1 MFYRILLLDLK
12 CGLWSQRK
20 KYMLCILFFIICS
33 GILFL
38 QWRNYQYTWPEEART
53 SPTLGDCLLF
63 FFGGCDQY
71 LFDRTRPFIFPAQWM
86 VLLLLVLYLNLY
98 YTNDSL
104 HGIGVQFMTRLKS
117 RRAWWISKC
126 MYVTV
131 GVLLYYLLGVLTTVV
146 ACLLSGGDLTLQNT
160 PLLQEVMEIYALHTR
175 QPALNLLPAY
185 LLSVLTA
192 LFLCQLQL
200 VLSIIIRPILSFLAM
215 AASLLLS
222 SYFMSPF
229 LPANYAMPVRSEL
242 YVEGGLGV
250 TTGFITI
257 GILLVLTLWIGWMYF
272 KRTDILNR
280 EE

>member
-1 MFYRILLLDLK
+1 MFFRILLLDLK
-12 CGLWSQRK
+12 CGLWSQWK
-20 KYMLCILFFIICS
+20 KYMLSILFFVICS

-38 QWRNYQYTWPEEART
+38 QWRNQQYTLPEEAHT
-53 SPTLGDCLLF
+53 VPTLGDCLLF
-63 FFGGCDQY
+63 FFGGCDLY

-117 RRAWWISKC
+117 RSAWWISKSIC
-126 MYVTV
+126 VTA
-131 GVLLYYLLGVLTTVV
+131 GVLLYYLLGILTTIVT
-146 ACLLSGGDLTLQNT
+146 CLLLGGNLSLQVS
-160 PLLQEVMEIYALHTR
+160 PLLPDVMEIYALHTR

-185 LLSVLTA
+185 MLSVCTV

-200 VLSIIIRPILSFLAM
+200 VLTVVMRPILSFLIL
-215 AASLLLS
+215 AAYLLLS

-242 YVEGGLGV
+242 YVEGGLAV
-250 TTGFITI
+250 STGFLTI
-257 GILLVLTLWIGWMYF
+257 GILLVLTLLIGWLYF